1 MNERARMLSED
12 SIKKVLIKLS
22 LPATIGMIVQALYS
36 LVDTIFVGQALGP
49 ESVQGIGGITIAFPI
64 QMIIMGI
71 ALTIGIGAAS
81 IISRSLGAKIHE
93 RADIALGNA
102 ITAILAL
109 SVVMTILGVVYIEP
123 LLRMFGATETIM
135 PFAYDYTKIILYGT
149 IFFAFTMTLNNIV
162 RAEGNARVAMLTMVI
177 SAGLNIILDPI
188 FIFGL
193 NMGIKGAAIATV
205 ISQMVSALCLL
216 YYFTKGMS
224 SFNFHIRYFVPHPE
238 ILKEMVTI
246 GTSSFARSASGS
258 LMVIVINNV
267 LAVYGGDV
275 PIAVFGIVN
284 RLFMFTF
291 MPMIGIVQGLQPIVG
306 FNYGAKNYARVIS
319 STALAIKI
327 TTLVSIAGFLLL
339 FIFPTQ
345 LFSIFTTDQELIE
358 AGKTAMRIMTLAL
371 PLVGFQI
378 IGASI
383 YQTLGKAKPAFFLS
397 ISRQVLFLI
406 PLVLILP
413 RFFELQGVWMAF
425 PLSDGLSFL
434 VTFVMLAKE
443 YRLFKKDMHPDL
455 S

>member
-12 SIKKVLIKLS
+12 SIKKVLFKLS

-36 LVDTIFVGQALGP
+36 LVDTIFVGRALGA
-49 ESVQGIGGITIAFPI
+49 ESVQGIAGITIAFPI

-71 ALTIGIGAAS
+71 ALTIGIGSAS
-81 IISRSLGAKIHE
+81 IISRSLGARIHE

-109 SVVMTILGVVYIEP
+109 SIVMTILGIVYIEP

-149 IFFAFTMTLNNIV
+149 IFFAFSMTLNNIV
-162 RAEGNARVAMLTMVI
+162 RAEGNARVAMFTMVI

-205 ISQMVSALCLL
+205 ISQVVSALYLL

-267 LAVYGGDV
+267 LAVYGGDI
-275 PIAVFGIVN
+275 PIAVFGVVN

-306 FNYGAKNYARVIS
+306 FNYGAKNYERVIS
-319 STALAIKI
+319 STALAMKI
-327 TTLVSIAGFLLL
+327 TTVVSIAGFLLL
-339 FIFPTQ
+339 FIFPKQ

-358 AGKTAMRIMTLAL
+358 AGKAAMRIMALAL

-378 IGASI
+378 VGASI
-383 YQTLGKAKPAFFLS
+383 YQTLGRAKPAFFLS

-443 YRLFKKDMHPDL
+443 YSLFKKDIHPDF